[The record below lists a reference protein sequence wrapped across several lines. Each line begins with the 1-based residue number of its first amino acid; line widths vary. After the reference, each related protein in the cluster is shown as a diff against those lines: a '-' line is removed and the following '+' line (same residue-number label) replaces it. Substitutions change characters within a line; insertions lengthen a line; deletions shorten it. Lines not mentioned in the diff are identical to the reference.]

1 MRSRRRAVGMYEITA
16 LGDFQGLWEG
26 WGSDTL
32 ALQSYD
38 IIALRLYFLLLLI
51 RTDRGVRPLEMSV

>member
-38 IIALRLYFLLLLI
+38 IIALRLHFHY
-51 RTDRGVRPLEMSV
+51 T